1 MSFFLH
7 IFAVRN
13 EIKLFIGMA
22 KNGNL
27 HSAKSAKN
35 DEFYTRY
42 EDIEKEV
49 YNYREFFE
57 GKTVLCNCDD
67 PLESNFTKYFILNFR
82 FLKLKKL
89 ICTFYDINGKAA
101 YVFVYEGQDINGDG
115 VINGQDIDE
124 MVKMRAF
131 RHALVDDY
139 GFDFENKEES
149 WKKGLYGSGDFRS
162 QHCIEYLKMADV
174 VVTNPPFS
182 LFREYVAQLME
193 YGKKFIIIGNQNAIT
208 YKEIFPYIKN
218 NQLWLGVS
226 MNGANRWFYVP
237 NNYEVRENAAGYKV
251 EDGKKML
258 FVNSV
263 VWYTNINN
271 KKRNTPLDLYKQY
284 SPEKY
289 PKYDNYDAI
298 EVGDV
303 KNIPYDYVGIMGVP
317 ISFLHKYCPEQFE
330 IIGLDRYVE
339 DNPHYG
345 HRFTINNKETYARIL
360 IRKRNA

>member
-1 MSFFLH
+1 
-7 IFAVRN
+7 
-13 EIKLFIGMA
+13 MA

-49 YNYREFFE
+49 YNYRDFFE

-124 MVKMRAF
+124 MVKMQAF

-182 LFREYVAQLME
+182 LFRQYVAQLMK
-193 YGKKFIIIGNQNAIT
+193 YGKRFLIVGCENSVID
-208 YKEIFPYIKN
+208 KEIFQYIKEN
-218 NQLWLGVS
+218 NLWLGINHIHTFNKP
-226 MNGANRWFYVP
+226 NGETQTFGNIC
-237 NNYEVRENAAGYKV
+237 
-251 EDGKKML
+251 
-258 FVNSV
+258 
-263 VWYTNINN
+263 WYTNIEN
-271 KKRNTPLDLYKQY
+271 KNRNTQIVLYKEY
-284 SPEKY
+284 SAEKY
-289 PKYDNYDAI
+289 PKYDNFNAI
-298 EVGDV
+298 KVSTINE
-303 KNIPYDYVGIMGVP
+303 IPCDYNGFMGVP
-317 ISFLHKYCPEQFE
+317 ITFLHKYCPKQFE
-330 IIGLDRYVE
+330 IVDLINRYMIYDTFGVNE
-339 DNPHYG
+339 NVRKNHS
-345 HRFTINNKETYARIL
+345 HCSNINGKAVYTRVL

>member
-1 MSFFLH
+1 
-7 IFAVRN
+7 
-13 EIKLFIGMA
+13 MA
-22 KNGNL
+22 KHENL
-27 HSAKSAKN
+27 HSAKAAKN

-42 EDIEKEV
+42 EDIEKEL
-49 YNYREFFE
+49 YNYRDFFE

-124 MVKMRAF
+124 MVKMQAF

-193 YGKKFIIIGNQNAIT
+193 YGKKFIIIGNSNSISYKDIFTAI
-208 YKEIFPYIKN
+208 KENK
-218 NQLWLGVS
+218 LWLGI
-226 MNGANRWFYVP
+226 
-237 NNYEVRENAAGYKV
+237 
-251 EDGKKML
+251 
-258 FVNSV
+258 NSV
-263 VWYTNINN
+263 HQFRKPDGNMQTFGNICWFTNVEH
-271 KKRNTPLDLYKQY
+271 KKRNTPIDLYKSY
-284 SPEKY
+284 SEENY
-289 PKYDNYDAI
+289 PNYYNFNAI

-303 KNIPYDYVGIMGVP
+303 KSIPSDYNGIMGVP
-317 ISFLHKYCPEQFE
+317 ITFLGKYCPKQFE
-330 IIGLDRYVE
+330 IIGLGIANLGIKCGVRPYEPEHKEYRKNVQKRGTVDGDLYMLDSE
-339 DNPHYG
+339 G
-345 HRFTINNKETYARIL
+345 HPVVPYARVL
-360 IRKRNA
+360 IRKHQ

>member
-1 MSFFLH
+1 
-7 IFAVRN
+7 
-13 EIKLFIGMA
+13 MA

-124 MVKMRAF
+124 MVKMQAF

-182 LFREYVAQLME
+182 LFREYIAQLMK
-193 YGKKFIIIGNQNAIT
+193 YGKKFLIIGNGNAVMC
-208 YKEIFPYIKN
+208 KEIFPLVKDN
-218 NQLWLGVS
+218 KLWLGVS
-226 MNGANRWFYVP
+226 KGISSKGGSMQFKVP
-237 NNYEVRENAAGYKV
+237 NTY
-251 EDGKKML
+251 DGKFTHFEEGDKYAEIGMACW
-258 FVNSV
+258 F
-263 VWYTNINN
+263 TNIEH
-271 KKRNTPLDLYKQY
+271 KKRNTPLDLYKEY
-284 SPEKY
+284 SSEKY

-298 EVGDV
+298 ESKTDD
-303 KNIPYDYVGIMGVP
+303 IPVNYNGVIGVP
-317 ISFLHKYCPEQFE
+317 ITFLDKYCPAQFE
-330 IIGLDRYVE
+330 ILGQMANTKVDEY
-339 DNPHYG
+339 NFGYP
-345 HRFTINNKETYARIL
+345 FINGERKYARIL
-360 IRKRNA
+360 IRKRQ

>member
-1 MSFFLH
+1 
-7 IFAVRN
+7 
-13 EIKLFIGMA
+13 MA
-22 KNGNL
+22 NNGNL

-49 YNYREFFE
+49 YNYRDFFE

-124 MVKMRAF
+124 MVKMQAF
-131 RHALVDDY
+131 RHRLVDDY

-193 YGKKFIIIGNQNAIT
+193 YGKKFIVIGNMNAIT
-208 YKEIFPYIKN
+208 YKEIFTLIKDN
-218 NQLWLGVS
+218 KLWLGVGGIKDMS
-226 MNGANRWFYVP
+226 FMVPSYYELRETRSWIDENGQNWRSLGNGCWF
-237 NNYEVRENAAGYKV
+237 
-251 EDGKKML
+251 
-258 FVNSV
+258 
-263 VWYTNINN
+263 TNIEH
-271 KKRNTPLDLYKQY
+271 KKRNTPIDLYKKY
-284 SPEKY
+284 SEEDY

-298 EVGDV
+298 ETGKVD
-303 KNIPYDYVGIMGVP
+303 NIPCDYDGVMGVP
-317 ISFLHKYCPEQFE
+317 ITFLDKYCPKQFE
-330 IIGLDRYVE
+330 IVGLDRYVE

-345 HRFTINNKETYARIL
+345 HRFTINGKETYARIL
-360 IRKRNA
+360 IKKVSA

>member
-1 MSFFLH
+1 
-7 IFAVRN
+7 
-13 EIKLFIGMA
+13 MA

-49 YNYREFFE
+49 YNYRDFFE

-101 YVFVYEGQDINGDG
+101 YAFVYEGQDINGDG
-115 VINGQDIDE
+115 VINGQDIEE
-124 MVKMRAF
+124 MVKMQAF

-182 LFREYVAQLME
+182 LFREYVAQLMN
-193 YGKKFIIIGNQNAIT
+193 YGKKFIAIGNSNALT
-208 YKEIFPYIKN
+208 YKEIFTLIKAN
-218 NQLWLGVS
+218 KVWLGVNHVKEFVKP
-226 MNGANRWFYVP
+226 NGEIQKFGNICWF
-237 NNYEVRENAAGYKV
+237 
-251 EDGKKML
+251 
-258 FVNSV
+258 
-263 VWYTNINN
+263 TNIA
-271 KKRNTPLDLYKQY
+271 KKNRNTQLDLYKRY
-284 SPEKY
+284 SNEYKH
-289 PKYDNYDAI
+289 YDNYDAI
-298 EVGDV
+298 EVSKVSD
-303 KNIPYDYVGIMGVP
+303 IPMDYNGIMGVP
-317 ISFLHKYCPEQFE
+317 ITFLENYCPEQFE
-330 IIGLDRYVE
+330 IVKFRKGNDDKDLA
-339 DNPHYG
+339 
-345 HRFTINNKETYARIL
+345 INGKTPYFRIL
-360 IRKRNA
+360 IRRKLF

>member
-1 MSFFLH
+1 
-7 IFAVRN
+7 
-13 EIKLFIGMA
+13 MA

-101 YVFVYEGQDINGDG
+101 YVFAYEGQDINGDG

-124 MVKMRAF
+124 MVKMQAF

-193 YGKKFIIIGNQNAIT
+193 YGKKFLIIGNGNAVT
-208 YKEIFPYIKN
+208 YKEIFPLIKN
-218 NQLWLGVS
+218 NQLWLGASKGIGGKFLFKTTEDYEGKFVS
-226 MNGANRWFYVP
+226 IIDGIHIAQVNNACWF
-237 NNYEVRENAAGYKV
+237 
-251 EDGKKML
+251 
-258 FVNSV
+258 
-263 VWYTNINN
+263 TNIEH
-271 KKRNTPLDLYKQY
+271 KKRNTPIDLYKEY

-289 PKYDNYDAI
+289 PKYDNYNAI
-298 EVGDV
+298 DS
-303 KNIPYDYVGIMGVP
+303 KTDDIPIDYDGVIGVP
-317 ISFLHKYCPEQFE
+317 ITFLDKYCPEQFE
-330 IIGLDRYVE
+330 IIGWSRHNKDCMDGGLWTGGCSDA
-339 DNPHYG
+339 
-345 HRFTINNKETYARIL
+345 TIKGEIVYRRIL